1 MANSTEQISVAFIN
15 DKSPII
21 DTISNN
27 LSGTNILFRS
37 ESIKDGLYQ
46 LSVLT
51 EQSQVCIIDL
61 DFSDNNV

>member
-21 DTISNN
+21 DIISNS

-37 ESIKDGLYQ
+37 ESIEDGLSQ
-46 LSVLT
+46 LSALT
-51 EQSQVCIIDL
+51 EQP
-61 DFSDNNV
+61 